1 MKNVVFQCIY
11 VRIVSSH
18 YVKNVCIQSEC
29 GKIQTRRI
37 PNTGT
42 FHEVSFKS
50 KKLHVDAN
58 LLELLYSRGDLMRVY
73 YLSRKTIFRN
83 LNEIHNISRN
93 SNFHFNL
100 LLLLSGDKGL
110 NPGPMHNV
118 RCNLKANGVFLIRE
132 DFILS
137 TSTLVVWYSKL
148 TNLDVLSNYLIQQ
161 L

>member
-1 MKNVVFQCIY
+1 
-11 VRIVSSH
+11 
-18 YVKNVCIQSEC
+18 
-29 GKIQTRRI
+29 
-37 PNTGT
+37 
-42 FHEVSFKS
+42 
-50 KKLHVDAN
+50 
-58 LLELLYSRGDLMRVY
+58 MRVY

-118 RCNLKANGVFLIRE
+118 RCNLKANGVLLIRE

-137 TSTLVVWYSKL
+137 TSTLVV
-148 TNLDVLSNYLIQQ
+148 
-161 L
+161 